1 MIIFILIIIFIFNID
16 FILSQCTSEQYELQY
31 LDGSTDCLNNIGDI
45 PSNFYLISDK
55 TYGECHGSCQECYGA
70 AELNSPDTN
79 CISCKEDFH
88 KVEYFPTYCKSKD
101 NDDDQSFL
109 NNYYLDNEIYRK
121 CQRFCETCNYG
132 GNDDDNNCTTC
143 KEGYFQKGTNCHFE
157 CPEGFFSFDYN
168 SQKECVKTCREGFY
182 LDLIT
187 KTCTRNC
194 SSGSTENVELGLC
207 TIESISYEDDDC
219 EDIINDIIK
228 EDNLKYYISD
238 NSLIVGKNGYIQIYN
253 SLTQNKIHS
262 VADNNKLSKLFL
274 SSDYINDDIVVIKID
289 YNQTY
294 SLNPEVNNVV
304 FFIYKKSIENN
315 NIIYNNITDL
325 DLITPMDG
333 DDLIYIEKPLIYT
346 ENINLFKDK
355 FEVFD
360 IFNARN
366 EIYNNF
372 CIPFKS
378 EYNTDLTYDYRRDV
392 YFYNLSQYCLNDST
406 IYYSGF
412 NSKTISIQC
421 KANYIENVFTEGKM
435 GDSRFKI
442 FNCRQY
448 LTKNLSRH
456 YGFWVVLFFV
466 VFNVGLFIP
475 FIITRFTNIINFMR
489 IFERGYNK
497 PTGLKLKW
505 TVLNPPKKNIK
516 VIYKPKDFII
526 TDDFFE
532 EENEL
537 QLKYNY
543 YLNNMKNKKNKK
555 NKNNKNQNE
564 KITNIGKNKNKTV
577 YESKSSKSNLSSN
590 NNSQINNITNSNN
603 EKNKDDENISYSN
616 NNNSK
621 TNNNISNNNSISSSN
636 SDTFGKTEQKKK
648 EEEEKEKERK
658 KLENQKFKEELSIKQ
673 KKENEKRKYK
683 SYIMPHPEIKS
694 IMKDYSKKQNKILE
708 NKPINTNLLTLDKI
722 GNVVKNMPTETL
734 NMKYEPKQYLNQYMF
749 HNYDHLLPIPK
760 SERVSSGTLSEDI
773 QNELLKL
780 QQLREKQMVERIFFK
795 KIIANQKILKGY
807 NEDFY
812 PFTFDECIIRRKEN
826 ATYKIIFWNYLRE
839 VNLIVNV
846 IYDENY
852 LDNRYL
858 KIYLLGFSI
867 YCMLFFNLLL
877 YSDNYINDFYL
888 HKGKYNFFF
897 QITKSIFASLIT
909 VIIVKLMSLLVSSKI
924 RLRKIIINRK
934 YESDKDYIH
943 DYKIILIILALKIA
957 LFFLILIA
965 FLLIGWLYYILFSIP
980 YPHSQKF
987 VLVGTIFSFLI
998 YEILSI
1004 GIVAIASG
1012 FKYSSIKS
1020 QSRGLYKAMSIV
1032 NLFL

>member
-1 MIIFILIIIFIFNID
+1 MMIILKLIIIFIIHID
-16 FILSQCTSEQYELQY
+16 FILSDCSSDQYEY
-31 LDGSTDCLNNIGDI
+31 TFLDESTVCFDSLAELP
-45 PSNFYLISDK
+45 PSFYLKSEKKYGQCHESCLECNDK
-55 TYGECHGSCQECYGA
+55 
-70 AELNSPDTN
+70 PDPPNTN
-79 CISCKEDFH
+79 CRTCKDNFF
-88 KVEYFPTYCKSKD
+88 KVENFPTYCKNKED
-101 NDDDQSFL
+101 NTLDKIFL
-109 NNYYLDNEIYRK
+109 NSYYLDIVDNIYRK
-121 CQRFCETCNYG
+121 CHIYCETCNYG
-132 GNDDDNNCTTC
+132 GNDNNNNCTKC
-143 KEGYFQKGTNCHFE
+143 KEGYFQKDNNCYTFG
-157 CPEGFFSFDYN
+157 CPEGFFSFEYN
-168 SQKECVKTCREGFY
+168 SQKKCVKECEKGFY
-182 LDLIT
+182 LDLNL

-194 SSGSTENVELGLC
+194 SSGSLENIELGLC
-207 TIESISYEDDDC
+207 TIERISYEKNDC
-219 EDIINDIIK
+219 ESIINNTIV
-228 EDNLKYYISD
+228 ENLKYYISD
-238 NSLIVGKNGYIQIYN
+238 NSLIVGKNCYIQVYN
-253 SLTQNKIHS
+253 SLTQNKIHI
-262 VADNNKLSKLFL
+262 VAEDYKLSKLFL
-274 SSDYINDDIVVIKID
+274 SSNYINNDIVVIKID

-294 SLNPEVNNVV
+294 NLQPEVNNVV
-304 FFIYKKSIENN
+304 FFLYKKSAEDYK
-315 NIIYNNITDL
+315 IIDL
-325 DLITPMDG
+325 DLITPIDN

-355 FEVFD
+355 FEIFD

-366 EIYNNF
+366 EIYNKF

-378 EYNTDLTYDYRRDV
+378 EYNTDLTFDYRRDV

-421 KANYIENVFTEGKM
+421 KANYIENDFTEDKI

-442 FNCRQY
+442 FKCREY
-448 LTKNLSRH
+448 LTKNLGKY
-456 YGFWVVLFFV
+456 YGFWVVLLFIL
-466 VFNVGLFIP
+466 FNIGLFIP
-475 FIITRFTNIINFMR
+475 FIFTRFTNIINFMR

-526 TDDFFE
+526 TNDFFE

-537 QLKYNY
+537 QLKYKY
-543 YLNNMKNKKNKK
+543 YLNDMKKNKK
-555 NKNNKNQNE
+555 NKNIKNKNE

-577 YESKSSKSNLSSN
+577 YESKNSKSDLSSS
-590 NNSQINNITNSNN
+590 NNSQINNNINSNDN
-603 EKNKDDENISYSN
+603 DKDDKNISYSN
-616 NNNSK
+616 NNN
-621 TNNNISNNNSISSSN
+621 TNNSFNNSNINSN
-636 SDTFGKTEQKKK
+636 SDTFGKSEKKKK
-648 EEEEKEKERK
+648 EEEEKEKERIRI
-658 KLENQKFKEELSIKQ
+658 ENQKFKEEWSIKQ

-683 SYIMPHPEIKS
+683 SYIMPHPEIKN
-694 IMKDYSKKQNKILE
+694 IIKDYSKKQNKILE
-708 NKPINTNLLTLDKI
+708 NNPINTNLLKLDQV
-722 GNVVKNMPTETL
+722 GNVIKNLPTDNL

-760 SERVSSGTLSEDI
+760 SERVSSGSLSEDI
-773 QNELLKL
+773 KNELLKL

-812 PFTFDECIIRRKEN
+812 PFTFDECILRRKEN
-826 ATYKIIFWNYLRE
+826 VTYKIIFWNYLRE

-852 LDNRYL
+852 LDNRFL

-867 YCMLFFNLLL
+867 YSMLFFNLLL

-909 VIIVKLMSLLVSSKI
+909 VVIVKLISLLLSSKN

-943 DYKIILIILALKIA
+943 DYKIILIILAIKIS

-965 FLLIGWLYYILFSIP
+965 FLLIGWLYYICFSIP

-1004 GIVAIASG
+1004 GVVAIASG